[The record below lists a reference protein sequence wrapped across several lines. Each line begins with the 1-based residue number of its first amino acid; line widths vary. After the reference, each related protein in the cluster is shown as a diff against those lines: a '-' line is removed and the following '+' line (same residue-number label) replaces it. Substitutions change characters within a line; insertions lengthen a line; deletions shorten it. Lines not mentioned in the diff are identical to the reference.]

1 MNRNPLIPFLLIAIM
16 GIGLV
21 FILSI
26 KGLYDAKEI
35 AGEGNKTAQEDKADA
50 SPEEIYKANCVTCH
64 GENYE
69 GVSGPKLKGVGD
81 RMDTGAIK
89 EKIEKGGNGMP
100 GGMVPAEKLDDMA
113 KWVSEIK

>member
-35 AGEGNKTAQEDKADA
+35 AGEGNKT
-50 SPEEIYKANCVTCH
+50 
-64 GENYE
+64 
-69 GVSGPKLKGVGD
+69 
-81 RMDTGAIK
+81 
-89 EKIEKGGNGMP
+89 
-100 GGMVPAEKLDDMA
+100 
-113 KWVSEIK
+113 